1 MALRGV
7 PAASAQSIATYH
19 LTRYAAQYQL
29 APRVQGP
36 PQAIAEAYLQRYQPG
51 PLPRVFQSSI
61 VYDRQNRVLAELFD
75 EGRRSWAPLSRI
87 SPYLLDAAIATEDAT
102 FFQNNGIEPRRLAGA
117 LLQNAQSSEVVAG
130 ASTITMQ
137 LARML
142 FLPPNERFNRSMDRK
157 ITEVLL
163 AEELTDL

>member
-1 MALRGV
+1 MSRIRLAREAVANHADLVACAAAALLLIVLAGCSGPDTVPVALRGV

-75 EGRRSWAPLSRI
+75 EGRRTWAPLSRM
-87 SPYLLDAAIATEDAT
+87 SPFLLDAVIATEDA
-102 FFQNNGIEPRRLAGA
+102 
-117 LLQNAQSSEVVAG
+117 
-130 ASTITMQ
+130 ST
-137 LARML
+137 
-142 FLPPNERFNRSMDRK
+142 P
-157 ITEVLL
+157 
-163 AEELTDL
+163 